1 MKEPPAAFAAR
12 LGISRPRVAQLV
24 VRGLP
29 AEGRLI
35 DVRAGAQWIVDNLA
49 PAAGGATIA
58 RAAAVLREVAG
69 TQPAAVAPAMTFN
82 EARAVIE
89 NLKAARLKI
98 ELAELEGRLIDR
110 AATLAAVRSLAQQ
123 DRDALL
129 AWPARS
135 APVIAAEFG
144 IDPHALHAALD
155 ESLRAHLTARAEEL
169 TLPG

>member
-1 MKEPPAAFAAR
+1 MREPPAAFAAR
-12 LGISRPRVAQLV
+12 MSISRPRVAQLV
-24 VRGLP
+24 ARGLP

-69 TQPAAVAPAMTFN
+69 TQPAAVATAMTFN
-82 EARAVIE
+82 EARTVIE

-98 ELAELEGRLIDR
+98 ELAALEGRLIDR
-110 AATLAAVRSLAQQ
+110 AATLALVRNLAQQ
-123 DRDALL
+123 DRDAIL

-135 APVIAAEFG
+135 AALIAADLGVDE
-144 IDPHALHAALD
+144 HALHAALD
-155 ESLRAHLTARAEEL
+155 ASLRAHLTARAEGL